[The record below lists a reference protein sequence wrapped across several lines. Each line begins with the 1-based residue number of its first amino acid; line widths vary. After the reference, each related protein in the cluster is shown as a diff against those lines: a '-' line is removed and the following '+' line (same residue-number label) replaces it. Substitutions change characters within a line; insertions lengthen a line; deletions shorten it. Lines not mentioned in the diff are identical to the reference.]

1 MSVPG
6 GGQYPSQDPHSQD
19 PQPHTA
25 GPSQEP
31 QQAGDPQQQAQQ
43 QPPQQ
48 QPPQEQAQPQAGP
61 APQAAG
67 GPALPPPAPQYGQ
80 QPPQSAQPQP
90 GTPAPQYGS
99 PASAPPYG
107 SPASAAQFGTPAS
120 APQHGSPAP
129 QGAPVGPGSP
139 APQGVAPAPVVATGM
154 TPEQLKQKLDAAGL
168 SNPLPSLAV
177 GGITYLGGILV
188 SVLAIV
194 LLAIA
199 AAIADM
205 GNPVQA
211 TLEGM
216 DISPDETLSG
226 LASALRFPFQLVAM
240 AMLGSLGFSK
250 TFDGESLSASIRLL
264 PGVVTVVMVLLSFY
278 GGRFVQRRQ
287 AAGKL
292 GIWVSAALAG
302 FVVAL
307 VTVIAALI
315 FAQPIPVDE
324 DITLRLHAAGFDTF
338 FGAFLLLTLAH
349 ALGRISLRA
358 RPAWWP
364 LVTDL
369 TAGFKLALT
378 HALIVTVLA
387 FAGLTV
393 ATTIQALIDG
403 ETPPMLYVIL
413 LLPLLGGYVLSYLT
427 GLDLLSAL
435 GVSITGPE
443 LFDEFGVT
451 GSEFFSVFSMPWYAW
466 LGALVL
472 IPVGLLLAALLWQ
485 HQRQVVPNNVVALA
499 ISWAALPVVYFFGAL
514 GLMILARFSTSMG
527 YSGSYG
533 ESELIGASVGLAA
546 WTPLLASL
554 AGVIVEL
561 LSRFVTPLAAPVIPA
576 KVLSWFRRPLA
587 PALAGAGASTPA
599 AGASEATT
607 GAAAGDP
614 AGHAALAPNAQGIPT
629 ALVHDAPQAGAAGLA
644 PGISSTVQP
653 TTQPTTGS
661 PYATVP
667 MGGGTAAAPAAAP
680 GQEPA
685 PAAPLS
691 PKARKLLVGGGI
703 AVGGAFVLLVGIAIA
718 FNVISSTVF
727 SPEKRVEAYLGALQD
742 GNAAEAVEISAP
754 NAPTAQQVLLT
765 NAIAG
770 SAENRI
776 SSFEIVDSEESGDDD
791 VLVTATVVQD
801 GVRTTRN
808 FVVERSGRTAL
819 VFPEWRMGET
829 EYAYLALEIPEGAS
843 TLLVNG
849 QEVPVESLAAE
860 EGYAVAAVLPGQY
873 TVSLP
878 EVSEFI
884 GSEESA
890 VFVPADPEG
899 WYELHA
905 APTYTLSEAGTA
917 EIQSQVETALDECAT
932 STEADPEGCPFS
944 AWASGMVEGSGSW
957 TIGTYPTVEIE
968 PRQEGWSVSSYDSPG
983 EATFAYQQEGWSE
996 DDAPTDETDSSTVR
1010 VSGTAVLAED
1020 GTLTVDISE
1029 DSGW

>member
-6 GGQYPSQDPHSQD
+6 GGQYPSQDPHPQD
-19 PQPHTA
+19 PQQHNA
-25 GPSQEP
+25 GPSQE
-31 QQAGDPQQQAQQ
+31 
-43 QPPQQ
+43 
-48 QPPQEQAQPQAGP
+48 
-61 APQAAG
+61 
-67 GPALPPPAPQYGQ
+67 GQ
-80 QPPQSAQPQP
+80 QPPQSAQPP
-90 GTPAPQYGS
+90 YGSPAPQYGS
-99 PASAPPYG
+99 PASAPQYG
-107 SPASAAQFGTPAS
+107 SAGYDSAGSAPQYGSPAS

-451 GSEFFSVFSMPWYAW
+451 GSEFFSVFSMPWYTW

-472 IPVGLLLAALLWQ
+472 IPVGLILAALLWQ

-499 ISWAALPVVYFFGAL
+499 VSWAALPVVYFVGAL
-514 GLMILARFSTSMG
+514 GLMILARFSATVG
-527 YSGSYG
+527 YSGSFGDG
-533 ESELIGASVGLAA
+533 EVIGASLGLAA
-546 WTPLLASL
+546 WTPLLAGL

-561 LSRFVTPLAAPVIPA
+561 LSRFVTPLAAPFIPA

-587 PALAGAGASTPA
+587 PALAG
-599 AGASEATT
+599 T
-607 GAAAGDP
+607 GAATLAAGT
-614 AGHAALAPNAQGIPT
+614 AGATATDQALAPSAQGVSTEPADSAAQT
-629 ALVHDAPQAGAAGLA
+629 GAPQTGAPGLA
-644 PGISSTVQP
+644 PTAQST
-653 TTQPTTGS
+653 TSS

-667 MGGGTAAAPAAAP
+667 MGGGAAAVAAGPA
-680 GQEPA
+680 GQEQA

-691 PKARKLLVGGGI
+691 PKARKLMIGGGI

-742 GNAAEAVEISAP
+742 GDAATAVEISAP

-776 SSFEIVDSEESGDDD
+776 SGFEIVDSEESGDDS
-791 VLVTATVVQD
+791 VRVTAKVVQD
-801 GVRTTRN
+801 GVSTTRN
-808 FVVERSGRTAL
+808 FFVERNGRTAL

-829 EYAYLALEIPEGAS
+829 EYAYLELQIPEGAS
-843 TLLVNG
+843 TILVNS
-849 QEVPVESLAAE
+849 QEVAVESLAAE
-860 EGYAVAAVLPGQY
+860 GGYAVAAVLPGQY

-884 GSEESA
+884 GSEESP
-890 VFVPADPEG
+890 VFVSADPEG
-899 WYELHA
+899 WYELFA
-905 APTYTLSEAGTA
+905 APTYTLTEAGTA
-917 EIQSQVETALDECAT
+917 EVQSQVDTALDECAK
-932 STEADPEGCPFS
+932 STESAPESCPFE
-944 AWASGMVEGSGSW
+944 AWASRMVEGSGSW
-957 TIGTYPTVEIE
+957 TIDTYPTVEIE
-968 PRQEGWSVSSYDSPG
+968 PTQEGWSVSSYDSPG
-983 EATFAYQQEGWSE
+983 EATFAYQEKGWSE
-996 DDAPTDETDSSTVR
+996 EDAPTDATDVSTVR
-1010 VSGTAVLAED
+1010 VSGSVTLAED
-1020 GTLTVDISE
+1020 GTLTVDLSE
-1029 DSGW
+1029 DGW